1 MNGIN
6 NNMGDEM
13 NALLNQTPAKKKH
26 KVSIKDAKDLMDP
39 LHDLMADIFDLK
51 DRMNDIAFLKLSN
64 KVAEIAKGEFYIE
77 LNEIAGKKPR
87 AEYKRIKKDNR
98 KMVIQFPDLYC
109 NCQRCNTPIMKKSLA
124 THLDSQD
131 CKDKAY
137 LIKAT
142 KDSETPVAETNVK
155 IVEMYDN
162 NEPLVEV
169 ELTAENYFWVGNL
182 FGDH

>member
-1 MNGIN
+1 
-6 NNMGDEM
+6 
-13 NALLNQTPAKKKH
+13 
-26 KVSIKDAKDLMDP
+26 
-39 LHDLMADIFDLK
+39 
-51 DRMNDIAFLKLSN
+51 
-64 KVAEIAKGEFYIE
+64 
-77 LNEIAGKKPR
+77 
-87 AEYKRIKKDNR
+87 
-98 KMVIQFPDLYC
+98 
-109 NCQRCNTPIMKKSLA
+109 MKKSLA

>member
-13 NALLNQTPAKKKH
+13 NALLNQTPPKKKH

-51 DRMNDIAFLKLSN
+51 DRM
-64 KVAEIAKGEFYIE
+64 EE
-77 LNEIAGKKPR
+77 
-87 AEYKRIKKDNR
+87 RIKKDNR